1 MGHILVMPTVVD
13 LEKFRPR
20 EKIPN
25 TVAFVGRLTLE
36 KNLFPLL
43 TAMYRVKRWASLHVY
58 GDGPLQKEWQKVQA
72 KLGFLVWWYGNLSN
86 DSIAL
91 ALGEMEYL
99 VVPSLYDQAPKVLL
113 EGMAC
118 GCLVIASYPLHHM
131 VDDGITGYLCDPTSA
146 GIANALRR
154 ARDDPNREQVR
165 ANALEFVRSRHG
177 IKAALEKECQ
187 ILQDLK

>member
-1 MGHILVMPTVVD
+1 MGHMLVMPVVVD

-58 GDGPLQKEWQKVQA
+58 GDGPLQKEYQKVQV
-72 KLGFLVWWYGNLSN
+72 KLGFLVWWYGSLSN

-131 VDDGITGYLCDPTSA
+131 VEDGITGYLCDPTSV
-146 GIANALRR
+146 GIAEALRR

-165 ANALEFVRSRHG
+165 ANALELVRSRHG
-177 IKAALEKECQ
+177 SEKAMEAEREIIRC
-187 ILQDLK
+187 LK